1 MGTANDNTSTQPV
14 SRTIRV
20 GCAPSSELYDY
31 LGPDNGGLNVVRTRL
46 PAAQY
51 LRMSTEQQQYSIDNQ
66 ADAIRRYAEA
76 QGFEIIKTYIDE
88 AKSGLVL
95 RHRLGLAKLL
105 RDVVGGP
112 QPYKAILVYDVSRWG
127 RFQDADESA
136 YYEFLCKSAGLPIH
150 YCAEQFV
157 NDGAMPNVVM
167 KALKR
172 AMAAEYSR
180 ELSSKVFE
188 GGKRISRLGFWVG
201 SMPGYGLRRM
211 LCSSDGTHKQIMEFH
226 ERKNLNGDRVTLAPG
241 PAEEVETVRKIFRMV
256 LEGHTLKQI
265 ASHLNEEHV
274 KGPRRGNWCMSTVCD
289 IVRNPKYMG
298 TQIWARSTGKL
309 GQPRVRTP
317 ENEWVVRTYAFE
329 PLIDE
334 HTFTVAQEIIAH
346 SKSDQ
351 YLLDRLRFL
360 LATEGSLGRWV
371 IRTTP
376 GIPCEET
383 YVNRFGSL
391 RKAFALVGFERR
403 DLTKAYQ
410 TVHRVQRL
418 RSEVVQCLLNRFP
431 KKIRLQQENRGRR
444 PILHFDGA
452 RPLLV
457 VVCKSVILRNGEQRW
472 QKSGHIKWNCPVL
485 LCWCTRTNTRIMK
498 FSIVHSLPR
507 NQLTFSEND
516 LSLRECRSATDVCSL
531 LEAEMKSTGPG
542 ICSCV

>member
-1 MGTANDNTSTQPV
+1 M
-14 SRTIRV
+14 
-20 GCAPSSELYDY
+20 SS
-31 LGPDNGGLNVVRTRL
+31 GTRL

-95 RHRLGLAKLL
+95 KHRLGLTKLL
-105 RDVVGGP
+105 SDVVGGP

-188 GGKRISRLGFWVG
+188 GEKRISRLGFWVG
-201 SMPGYGLRRM
+201 SIPGYGLRRM
-211 LCSSDGTHKQIMEFH
+211 LCSSDSTHKQIMKFH
-226 ERKNLNGDRVTLAPG
+226 ERKNLNNDRVTLVPG

-265 ASHLNEEHV
+265 ASHLNEQHV
-274 KGPRRGNWCMSTVCD
+274 KGPRRGNWCTSTVCD
-289 IVRNPKYMG
+289 IVKNPKYMG

-334 HTFTVAQEIIAH
+334 HTFTAAQEIIAH

-360 LATEGSLGRWV
+360 LATEGSLGRWE

-376 GIPCEET
+376 GVPCEET

-418 RSEVVQCLLNRFP
+418 RSEVVKSVLNHFP
-431 KKIRLQQENRGRR
+431 KRVRLQQENRGHR

-452 RPLLV
+452 PPLLV
-457 VVCKSVILRNGEQRW
+457 VVCKSVTLRNGEQRW
-472 QKSGHIKWNCPVL
+472 MLSAHIKWKHPAL
-485 LCWCTRTNTRIMK
+485 LCRCDRTNTEIEK
-498 FSIVHSLPR
+498 FSFFSSLPR
-507 NQLTFSEND
+507 GKLLFAED
-516 LSLRECRSATDVCSL
+516 DFDPRRCRNATDVCSL
-531 LEAEMKSTGPG
+531 FAAAGDLA
-542 ICSCV
+542 

>member
-1 MGTANDNTSTQPV
+1 M
-14 SRTIRV
+14 
-20 GCAPSSELYDY
+20 SS
-31 LGPDNGGLNVVRTRL
+31 GPRL

-51 LRMSTEQQQYSIDNQ
+51 LRMSTEHQQYSIDNQ
-66 ADAIRRYAEA
+66 ADEIRRYAEA

-95 RHRLGLAKLL
+95 KRRLGLAKLL
-105 RDVVGGP
+105 SDVVGGP

-127 RFQDADESA
+127 RFQDTDESA

-188 GGKRISRLGFWVG
+188 AEKRISGLGFWVG

-211 LCSSDGTHKQIMEFH
+211 LCSSDSTHKQIMEFH
-226 ERKNLNGDRVTLAPG
+226 ERKNLSTDRVILVPG

-256 LEGHTLKQI
+256 LEGHTAKEI
-265 ASHLNEEHV
+265 ASHLNEQHV
-274 KGPRRGNWCMSTVCD
+274 KGPRRWNWCVSTVWD
-289 IVRNPKYMG
+289 IVKNPKYMG
-298 TQIWARSTGKL
+298 SQTWAKSAGKL
-309 GQPRVRTP
+309 GQPRVKTP
-317 ENEWVVRTYAFE
+317 ENEWVVRTNAFE
-329 PLIDE
+329 PIIDE
-334 HTFTVAQEIIAH
+334 HTFTAAQNLIAH

-360 LATEGSLGRWV
+360 LATKGSLGRWE

-383 YVNRFGSL
+383 YVNRFGNL

-403 DLTKAYQ
+403 DLTKTYQ
-410 TVHRVQRL
+410 TVHRVRRL
-418 RSEVVQCLLNRFP
+418 RSEVVKGLISRFP
-431 KKIRLQQENRGRR
+431 KRLRVQQESRQHR
-444 PILHFDGA
+444 PILHFRGA
-452 RPLLV
+452 PPLLV
-457 VVCKSVILRNGEQRW
+457 VVCKSVTLRNGDQRW
-472 QKSGHIKWNCPVL
+472 ILSAHIKWKQPVL
-485 LCWCTRTNTRIMK
+485 VCRCNRTNTEIDK
-498 FSIVHSLPR
+498 FSFFSSLPR
-507 NQLTFSEND
+507 GKLLFAED
-516 LSLRECRSATDVCSL
+516 DFDPRRCRSATDVCSL
-531 LEAEMKSTGPG
+531 FEAVSALT
-542 ICSCV
+542 